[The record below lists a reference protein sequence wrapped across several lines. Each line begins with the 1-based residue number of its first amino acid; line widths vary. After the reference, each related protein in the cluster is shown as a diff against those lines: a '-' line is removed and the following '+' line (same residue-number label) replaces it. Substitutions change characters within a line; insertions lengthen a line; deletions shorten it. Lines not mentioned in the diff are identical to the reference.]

1 MSFATRSASGVMI
14 FYLVRKYVGILLVV
28 AALLI
33 LFPVYFGTAPGVAA
47 LQAFF
52 WSGLAAAPLTYW
64 ELRRHALWPLF
75 DNLRLP
81 RFVLLGALVG
91 VVELLVLAASLLFFR

>member
-1 MSFATRSASGVMI
+1 MI

-28 AALLI
+28 AALMIPL
-33 LFPVYFGTAPGVAA
+33 PVYTGTAPGEAV

-64 ELRRHALWPLF
+64 ELRRHSLWPLF

-81 RFVLLGALVG
+81 RFALLGALVG
-91 VVELLVLAASLLFFR
+91 VVEGLVLLASLVFFR